1 MAILHIVRN
10 SGFQSDELQQCLAI
24 IGEGDVLALIDDG
37 SYNVSHP
44 ALTNTQSQFP
54 GLEVKVMAHH
64 ASARTIAIPNSID
77 AISNNDLVQLT
88 FQLDRTMTW
97 Q

>member
-10 SGFQSDELQQCLAI
+10 SGFQSNELQQCLDI
-24 IGEGDVLALIDDG
+24 ICESDVLVFIDDG
-37 SYNVSHP
+37 SYNVNHP
-44 ALTNTQSQFP
+44 ALMNTQSQLP

-64 ASARTIAIPNSID
+64 ASARAIAIPNSIE